1 MYQKDLL
8 YVIKPSQLTPDTLR
22 AILLQHPE
30 VQFVSFMGIDFAG
43 NDTDEKVPISA
54 LLDDMETMLY
64 EHTAQTDGS
73 SVVLPGVASLDDARV
88 DMVAD
93 LSVNWFV
100 DYNTENFDADNGK
113 MIGTLRIPCF
123 LKHNN
128 EFVDSRYI
136 LKSTLDYVGKE
147 LLAEMKKEGSVP
159 GLACDPKEIE
169 EIVFTSATELEFWT
183 KTPRENVSTTDLSSS
198 QVMQEQYWQRTRGNV
213 RTSLEQAVQTL
224 NLYGLNPEMGHKEVG
239 GVRGQLDENG
249 NMTHVN
255 EQLEIDWRF
264 STPLQA
270 ADNEIL
276 VRSVVKEIFRSNGLE
291 VSFQAKPI
299 FGVAGSGEHTHVG
312 IAARLKDG
320 KIINLMSPADMKKD
334 FLSAVGYGVLMGIL
348 KNYEVVNPIVSA
360 TTDAFN
366 RLRPGFEAPIC
377 IVTSLGRSY
386 DVPTRNRTILA
397 GLIRDVDNP
406 KATRIEMRAPN
417 PFTNTYMVTA
427 AFYLS
432 ALDGIVAVLRSGK
445 DTKALEKEISKK
457 PGEEGFYLEKDR
469 AYRAEDNVFE
479 DYTEDERNKY
489 FGKPPATV
497 WENMKAFDAYPEKV
511 EVLTR
516 GNTLKKLYLESFK
529 EGALIR
535 WQTELLQHLIPNDR
549 NKVKAMK
556 PVKTASSTAWD
567 DGLWQRV
574 EDLRVEIAKDTDT
587 NTSLFSQI
595 KKAFADGVFDK
606 ASNLQV
612 QLNRKMEELEALYT
626 DYLDNMI

>member
-224 NLYGLNPEMGHKEVG
+224 NLYGLNPE
-239 GVRGQLDENG
+239 
-249 NMTHVN
+249 
-255 EQLEIDWRF
+255 W
-264 STPLQA
+264 
-270 ADNEIL
+270 
-276 VRSVVKEIFRSNGLE
+276 
-291 VSFQAKPI
+291 
-299 FGVAGSGEHTHVG
+299 G
-312 IAARLKDG
+312 IRKWA
-320 KIINLMSPADMKKD
+320 
-334 FLSAVGYGVLMGIL
+334 
-348 KNYEVVNPIVSA
+348 VSA
-360 TTDAFN
+360 AN
-366 RLRPGFEAPIC
+366 
-377 IVTSLGRSY
+377 S
-386 DVPTRNRTILA
+386 
-397 GLIRDVDNP
+397 
-406 KATRIEMRAPN
+406 
-417 PFTNTYMVTA
+417 
-427 AFYLS
+427 
-432 ALDGIVAVLRSGK
+432 
-445 DTKALEKEISKK
+445 
-457 PGEEGFYLEKDR
+457 
-469 AYRAEDNVFE
+469 
-479 DYTEDERNKY
+479 
-489 FGKPPATV
+489 
-497 WENMKAFDAYPEKV
+497 MKMA
-511 EVLTR
+511 
-516 GNTLKKLYLESFK
+516 
-529 EGALIR
+529 I
-535 WQTELLQHLIPNDR
+535 
-549 NKVKAMK
+549 
-556 PVKTASSTAWD
+556 
-567 DGLWQRV
+567 
-574 EDLRVEIAKDTDT
+574 
-587 NTSLFSQI
+587 
-595 KKAFADGVFDK
+595 
-606 ASNLQV
+606 
-612 QLNRKMEELEALYT
+612 
-626 DYLDNMI
+626 

>member
-8 YVIKPSQLTPDTLR
+8 YVIKPSELTPETLKV
-22 AILLQHPE
+22 LLHQHPE

-54 LLDDMETMLY
+54 LLEDMDTMLY

-73 SVVLPGVASLDDARV
+73 SVVLPGVAALDDARV

-93 LSVNWFV
+93 RSVNWFV
-100 DYNTENFDADNGK
+100 DYNLENIDPTTGK
-113 MIGTLRIPCF
+113 MIGTLRVPCF

-136 LKSTLDYVGKE
+136 LKSTLEYVADEILK
-147 LLAEMKKEGSVP
+147 AMKAAGTVP
-159 GLACDPKEIE
+159 GLACSPEDIE
-169 EIVFTSATELEFWT
+169 KVTFTSATELEFWT

-224 NLYGLNPEMGHKEVG
+224 TLYGLKPEMGHKEVG

-276 VRSVVKEIFRSNGLE
+276 ARSIIKEVFRSNGLE

-299 FGVAGSGEHTHVG
+299 AGVAGSGEHTHVG
-312 IAARLKDG
+312 LAALLKNG
-320 KIINLMSPADMKKD
+320 KTINLMSPAEMDKD
-334 FLSAVGYGVLMGIL
+334 YLSAIGYGALMGIL
-348 KNYEVVNPIVSA
+348 KNYEVLNPIVSA

-377 IVTSLGRSY
+377 IVTSLGRTCP
-386 DVPTRNRTILA
+386 VPTRNRTVLV
-397 GLIRDVDNP
+397 GVIRDIDNP
-406 KATRIEMRAPN
+406 MATRFEVRAPN
-417 PFTNTYMVTA
+417 PFTNTYMA
-427 AFYLS
+427 MSGFYMT
-432 ALDGIVAVLRSGK
+432 ALDGIKAVLASGK
-445 DTKALEKEISKK
+445 STRELETEISKK
-457 PGEEGFYLEKDR
+457 PGDESFYLEKDR
-469 AYRAEDNVFE
+469 AYRAENNVFE

-497 WENMKAFDAYPEKV
+497 WENMKAFDAYPDKV
-511 EVLTR
+511 AVLTQ
-516 GNTLKKLYLESFK
+516 GDIIKPLYLESFR
-529 EGALIR
+529 EGALLR
-535 WQTELLQHLIPNDR
+535 WQTELLKHIIPHNRD
-549 NKVKAMK
+549 KVKAMK
-556 PVKTASSTAWD
+556 PAAAAGMTAWD

-574 EDLRVEIAKDTDT
+574 QDLRVAIAKNTDT
-587 NTSLFSQI
+587 STSLFSQI
-595 KKAFADGVFDK
+595 EQAFAKGDFDK
-606 ASNLQV
+606 ASVLQV
-612 QLNRKMEELEALYT
+612 ELNKKMEELEALYM
-626 DYLDNMI
+626 DYLNNII